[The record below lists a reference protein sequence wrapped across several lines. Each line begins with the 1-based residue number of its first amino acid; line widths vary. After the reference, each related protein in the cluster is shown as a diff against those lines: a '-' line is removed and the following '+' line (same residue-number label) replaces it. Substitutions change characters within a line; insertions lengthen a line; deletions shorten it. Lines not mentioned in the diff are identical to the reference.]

1 MLTLLLQEYIP
12 VTRSGLGV
20 SSLSNGAEYY
30 KACLRWHLS
39 YDMSPEDVHQ
49 VGLNEVE
56 RIHVE
61 MVKVSLHFQLNTSV
75 LYVDVWVFV
84 IVVS

>member
-1 MLTLLLQEYIP
+1 
-12 VTRSGLGV
+12 
-20 SSLSNGAEYY
+20 
-30 KACLRWHLS
+30 
-39 YDMSPEDVHQ
+39 MSPEDVHQ

-61 MVKVSLHFQLNTSV
+61 MVNVSLHFQLNTSV
-75 LYVDVWVFV
+75 LYVDAWVFV